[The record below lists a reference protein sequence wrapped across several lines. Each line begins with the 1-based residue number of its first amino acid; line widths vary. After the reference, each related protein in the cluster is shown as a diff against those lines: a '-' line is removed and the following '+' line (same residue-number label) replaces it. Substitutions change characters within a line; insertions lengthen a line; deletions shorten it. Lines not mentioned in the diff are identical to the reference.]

1 MGDPNSLPF
10 SSGYLTIFAKQS
22 SADRVS
28 VVVNPSVV
36 NILEEKVLPW
46 KNREKEV
53 NLVSL

>member
-22 SADRVS
+22 SADRVG
-28 VVVNPSVV
+28 VVVNPRVV